1 MYEILDV
8 MKLISR
14 FAYVIQFGLI
24 FVWITGW
31 YILYQMTRLH
41 FLKLLIVGDVFYA
54 VEWVLYNSRYF
65 IGHTTHTVNVILVF
79 ATLALK
85 ILATGFI
92 ATGACLGL
100 RYLQKKWADRGRDSE
115 LAQNSEQ

>member
-8 MKLISR
+8 LKLISR

-41 FLKLLIVGDVFYA
+41 FLRLLIVGDVFYA
-54 VEWVLYNSRYF
+54 MEWVLQNSGHF
-65 IGHTTHTVNVILVF
+65 IGPTTHTVNVIFVFTILV
-79 ATLALK
+79 LR

-100 RYLQKKWADRGRDSE
+100 RYLQKKWNCISKR
-115 LAQNSEQ
+115 NSVE